1 MHHLFNHATCGL
13 HYVSLWKE
21 GFNYQPLQLI
31 LERQTAQSQSRSII
45 KPIRI
50 QVIKILL
57 LELFS

>member
-21 GFNYQPLQLI
+21 GLNYTPFQLI
-31 LERQTAQSQSRSII
+31 LERQTAQSQSII

-50 QVIKILL
+50 EVIKILL